1 MPQLEIGV
9 KSQSEPA
16 AACYSEYSLRIADVQ
31 FDAIRQ
37 SQIDPEATFEAVHLS
52 GCFYCKRSLK
62 RQTICSIE
70 Y

>member
-37 SQIDPEATFEAVHLS
+37 SQIDPYV
-52 GCFYCKRSLK
+52 
-62 RQTICSIE
+62 
-70 Y
+70 